1 MIFST
6 IFGHELINL
15 EDFNTMMFGFGI
27 NFLFLFIVVRLV
39 YMPINKDRDYIFT
52 FFIFN
57 IVIFFVVYLL
67 SDLKVKTGFGIG
79 LFAVFSILRYRTDA
93 IPIKEMTFLFVCII
107 LAVINALVTE
117 KTSIMEIIFTNS
129 IIAGTAYVLEAA
141 WSKNYLS
148 HKIVT
153 YEKIELIKPENRK
166 ELLEDLRNR
175 TGLDIQRLEITKIN
189 LLTDSAIIKIFFPL
203 ESE

>member
-1 MIFST
+1 MYLNKF
-6 IFGHELINL
+6 FNHELFNSD
-15 EDFNTMMFGFGI
+15 DFLSLMFGLGI
-27 NFLFLFIVVRLV
+27 NFIFLFILIRLV
-39 YMPINKDRDYIFT
+39 YMPINKNRDFIFT

-117 KTSIMEIIFTNS
+117 DTSIIEILFTNV
-129 IIAGTAYVLEAA
+129 IIVGSAFVLEAF
-141 WSKNYLS
+141 WSKNYLM
-148 HKIVT
+148 HKTVE
-153 YEKIELIKPENRK
+153 YDKIELIAPEKRT
-166 ELLEDLRNR
+166 ELLADLHER
-175 TGLDIQRLEITKIN
+175 TGLDIKRLEITKIN
-189 LLTDSAIIKIFFPL
+189 LLSDSAIIKIFYTDID
-203 ESE
+203 